1 MSTDRY
7 PFREIE
13 AKWQGIWETT
23 KQFRVHEDPSRPK
36 FYCLE
41 MFPYPSGRIH
51 MGHVRVYAIGDLL
64 ARYKWMRGYN
74 VLHPMGWDAFG
85 LPAENAAIEHGV
97 HPVIWTYENI
107 DYMRTQLMRMGI
119 SYDWDREVTTCDPAY
134 YKWEQLIFIKMLE
147 RGLAYRKRSTV
158 NWCPSCQTVLANE
171 QVEDGRCWRCDSEV
185 APREIDGWFFK
196 ITSYADELLAWCDRL
211 PGWPERVLTMQRNWI
226 GKSEGAEFDLP
237 VAGHHG
243 LSIRVFTTRPD
254 TVFGM
259 TYAVLA
265 PEHPLVD
272 QVVTDPAE
280 RAAVA
285 RFRAEVA
292 RQSEIERTAADRP
305 KRGLRLSARV
315 LNPFNEAAVPLF
327 LADYVVMG
335 YGTGAIMA
343 VPGEDER
350 DWEFAEQHGLPIIET
365 VERPDGWTGKA
376 YTGDGVKINSGFLDG
391 LAVDE
396 AKRRATDWLVSRGL
410 GATKVNYRLRDWG
423 ISRQRYWGAPIPVL
437 YCDACGV
444 VPEAAQN
451 LPVTLP
457 RNVQLSG
464 KGGSPLANVASFVN
478 AICPRCGG
486 PARRETDT
494 MDTFVESSWYFL
506 RYCSPGYDRGM
517 FERSAADYW
526 MPVDQYI
533 GGIEHAV
540 LHLLYAR
547 FYTKVLR
554 DLGLTTIDE
563 PFTALLSQ
571 GMVIKDGAKMS
582 KSKGNVVSDDFVRE
596 KYGADA
602 GRLFELFAAPPEK
615 DLEWN
620 DQGIEGASRFLNR
633 VWRFVVGHLAELGGG
648 EAPPPS
654 APPDRARAA
663 TVPTP
668 TTEAGRAF
676 RRAIHETIRRVTD
689 DIEREFHFNTAIAAI
704 MELVNALQAFAAA
717 SGDGTGDRAAPERA
731 ALLREAVE
739 TTLLLLGPF
748 CPHVTE
754 ELWSLLGHTESLFK
768 QRWPV
773 ADPGALQKTEVT
785 VVVQVDGKVRGRLV
799 VDVDTA
805 DDQMRQ
811 LALGDD
817 RVKPWVRQ
825 RNVEKVVVVP
835 NRLVNIVTRA

>member
-13 AKWQGIWETT
+13 AKWQGIWEAT

-107 DYMRTQLMRMGI
+107 DYMRSQLQRMGI
-119 SYDWDREVTTCDPAY
+119 SYDWDREVATCDPSY

-185 APREIDGWFFK
+185 TPREIDGWFFK
-196 ITSYADELLAWCDRL
+196 ITSYAEELLEWCDRL

-226 GKSEGAEFDLP
+226 GKSEGAEFDLRAEGRP
-237 VAGHHG
+237 DLA
-243 LSIRVFTTRPD
+243 IRVFTTRPD

-272 QVVTDPAE
+272 RLVRVDAE
-280 RAAVA
+280 REAVA

-305 KRGLRLSARV
+305 KRGLRLAARV
-315 LNPFNEAAVPLF
+315 INPFNDTPVSLF
-327 LADYVVMG
+327 LADYVLMG

-365 VERPDGWTGKA
+365 VKRPEGWTGKA

-391 LAVDE
+391 LSVAD

-410 GATKVNYRLRDWG
+410 GTAKVNYRLRDWG

-437 YCDACGV
+437 YCDKDGM
-444 VPEAAQN
+444 VPEAEKN

-464 KGGSPLANVASFVN
+464 KGGSPLASVASFVN
-478 AICPRCGG
+478 ATCPKCGG
-486 PARRETDT
+486 PAKRETDT

-506 RYCSPGYDRGM
+506 RYCSPRYDTGM
-517 FERSAADYW
+517 FEANAAAYW

-554 DLGLTTIDE
+554 DLGLTKIDE
-563 PFTALLSQ
+563 PFMALLSQ

-596 KYGADA
+596 KYGADT

-633 VWRFVVGHLAELGGG
+633 VWRFVLTHLNELGGG
-648 EAPPPS
+648 EALSKAQVETVTALERPGGALGGGVSPRPS
-654 APPDRARAA
+654 STDR
-663 TVPTP
+663 
-668 TTEAGRAF
+668 GRAF
-676 RRAIHETIRRVTD
+676 RRVIHETIRRVTD

-704 MELVNALQAFAAA
+704 MELFNALQAYEQA
-717 SGDGTGDRAAPERA
+717 SPEGRGAGPDPERT
-731 ALLREAVE
+731 ALLREATE
-739 TTLLLLGPF
+739 TLLLLLGPF

-754 ELWSLLGHTESLFK
+754 ELWSRLGHSESLFR
-768 QRWPV
+768 QRWPE
-773 ADPGALQKTEVT
+773 ADPAALQKTEVT
-785 VVVQVDGKVRGRLV
+785 VVVQVDGKVRGRLL
-799 VDVDTA
+799 VDVDAA
-805 DDQMRQ
+805 DDRVRQ

-817 RVKPWVRQ
+817 KVRPWVAQ
-825 RNVEKVVVVP
+825 RRV
-835 NRLVNIVTRA
+835 